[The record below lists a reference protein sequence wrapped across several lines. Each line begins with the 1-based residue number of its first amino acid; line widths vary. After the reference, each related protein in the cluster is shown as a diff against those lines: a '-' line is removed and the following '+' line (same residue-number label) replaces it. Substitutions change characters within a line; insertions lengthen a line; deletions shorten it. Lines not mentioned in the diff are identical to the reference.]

1 MKCFIYVYLK
11 SWIFFC
17 FVSFQQQ
24 TDELLTILKLIL
36 QLIIAFLVK
45 ISVCSAILEKLTSIK
60 IFNLAKDLIQ
70 DNFKNYS
77 HRE

>member
-11 SWIFFC
+11 SCIFFC

>member
-1 MKCFIYVYLK
+1 MFIL
-11 SWIFFC
+11 SLAFFFC

>member
-1 MKCFIYVYLK
+1 
-11 SWIFFC
+11 
-17 FVSFQQQ
+17 VSFQQQ